1 MELEELK
8 KSWNLLDKRLQQASF
23 TDEKQIAR
31 LVAAC
36 QRRTHSS
43 VGRLKSLQRFSL
55 LAGMPIVIALFAFIG
70 LSLPASDEGHGTKLA
85 VLLAFGAVSI
95 ALGAWWDWRTY
106 KWIRNIRVD
115 EMPIAEVS
123 RRMTH
128 FRQRADIEVVCVCVW
143 TVAFSALYYWL
154 KDWYQMPVPAQAI
167 VIGCWAVLDGIVIY
181 LFYKKLVYSHIDSI
195 RKDIEELKDIC
206 TE

>member
-1 MELEELK
+1 M
-8 KSWNLLDKRLQQASF
+8 
-23 TDEKQIAR
+23 
-31 LVAAC
+31 
-36 QRRTHSS
+36 
-43 VGRLKSLQRFSL
+43 
-55 LAGMPIVIALFAFIG
+55 
-70 LSLPASDEGHGTKLA
+70 
-85 VLLAFGAVSI
+85 
-95 ALGAWWDWRTY
+95 
-106 KWIRNIRVD
+106 
-115 EMPIAEVS
+115 
-123 RRMTH
+123 
-128 FRQRADIEVVCVCVW
+128 VCVCVW

>member
-8 KSWNLLDKRLQQASF
+8 KSWNLLDKRLQQAPL

-36 QRRTHSS
+36 QRRTRSS
-43 VGRLKSLQRFSL
+43 MGRLKSLQRFSL

-85 VLLAFGAVSI
+85 VLIAFGAVSI

-128 FRQRADIEVVCVCVW
+128 FRQWADIEVDGGLQRTLLLAERLVSDARPGPGHRDRLLGG
-143 TVAFSALYYWL
+143 TGRHRHL
-154 KDWYQMPVPAQAI
+154 PVLQKA
-167 VIGCWAVLDGIVIY
+167 G
-181 LFYKKLVYSHIDSI
+181 LFAH
-195 RKDIEELKDIC
+195 RQH
-206 TE
+206 TERH